1 MSKYTGKSTCTFD
14 LAVVSLSVIGAPW
27 QIALYKLEYMCIERK
42 FSVDSWCS
50 NHCNSVTRTLSLYKG
65 SILVISNFQT
75 LSVAFLINIC
85 TFCLVVE
92 LIY

>member
-50 NHCNSVTRTLSLYKG
+50 NHGNSVTRTQAIITEHSLLLS
-65 SILVISNFQT
+65 
-75 LSVAFLINIC
+75 
-85 TFCLVVE
+85 
-92 LIY
+92 